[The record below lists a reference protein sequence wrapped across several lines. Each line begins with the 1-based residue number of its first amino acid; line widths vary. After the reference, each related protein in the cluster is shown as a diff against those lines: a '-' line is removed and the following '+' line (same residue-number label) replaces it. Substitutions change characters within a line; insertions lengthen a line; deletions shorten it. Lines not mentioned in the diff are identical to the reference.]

1 MNLTA
6 QSPAT
11 GLSSDGQFG
20 TQVDNPPPPKWAI
33 PQTLNGTIK
42 KTKGHCFSK
51 MKALVLNK
59 KKRMLVFKLSPQIDR
74 CQNWT
79 AVWLGSQAVTAL
91 CMQNAGRE
99 MTVQI
104 ALPSV
109 WLWEA
114 PLRLSEDPRKLREPY
129 DWCTICT
136 PQCLLVLTSTH

>member
-1 MNLTA
+1 MGD
-6 QSPAT
+6 P
-11 GLSSDGQFG
+11 SDLERHYQENQRSF
-20 TQVDNPPPPKWAI
+20 
-33 PQTLNGTIK
+33 
-42 KTKGHCFSK
+42 FSK
-51 MKALVLNK
+51 MKALVLNN

-79 AVWLGSQAVTAL
+79 AVWLGLQAVTAL

-136 PQCLLVLTSTH
+136 PVFCYACMRADCGRI

>member
-1 MNLTA
+1 MGD
-6 QSPAT
+6 P
-11 GLSSDGQFG
+11 SDLERHYQENQRSLFFKNEGPGFEQ
-20 TQVDNPPPPKWAI
+20 
-33 PQTLNGTIK
+33 
-42 KTKGHCFSK
+42 
-51 MKALVLNK
+51 

-136 PQCLLVLTSTH
+136 PVFCYACMRADCGRI